1 MRKEGT
7 SLFPLFIIR
16 KGSVNLSTKKVHT
29 AWAFATAAVVVP
41 CVAVMPI
48 EAATMPF
55 IDIKNS
61 GSEAELYKAVSELY
75 GQGIVFGTTSTTF
88 SPYQNLTRGEAA
100 YFLAE
105 ALKLETKN
113 VVNPGFTD
121 VPASHKYYGHIA
133 ALAEKDI
140 IQKGTTFNPDHFIKR
155 SQMAKMLTVGFDL
168 QQATTLSAPF
178 SDFTKESETNKY
190 IQTLLNYGIT
200 QGTSATTF
208 SPYTDVRRGQ
218 MVLFLY
224 RTLQKTNDDFY
235 IISVE

>member
-1 MRKEGT
+1 M
-7 SLFPLFIIR
+7 
-16 KGSVNLSTKKVHT
+16 STKKVHK
-29 AWAFATAAVVVP
+29 AWAFATAAVVIP
-41 CVAVMPI
+41 CVAAMPA

-55 IDIKNS
+55 TDIKNS
-61 GSEAELYKAVSELY
+61 GNEAELYKAVNELY
-75 GQGIVFGTTSTTF
+75 SQGIVFGTTSTAF

-100 YFLAE
+100 YFLAK

-113 VVNPGFTD
+113 VVNPGFSD
-121 VPASHKYYGHIA
+121 VQASHKYYGYIA
-133 ALAEKDI
+133 ALAEKGI
-140 IQKGTTFNPDHFIKR
+140 IQKGTNYNPDHFIKR
-155 SQMAKMLTVGFDL
+155 SQMAKMLTLGFDL
-168 QQATTLSAPF
+168 QQATKLSAPF
-178 SDFTKESETNKY
+178 SDFTKDNETNMY

-224 RTLQKTNDDFY
+224 RTLQKAEDDFY

>member
-1 MRKEGT
+1 M
-7 SLFPLFIIR
+7 
-16 KGSVNLSTKKVHT
+16 STKKIHK
-29 AWAFATAAVVVP
+29 AWALATAAAVVP
-41 CVAVMPI
+41 FVAAVPA
-48 EAATMPF
+48 EAAAMPF

-61 GSEAELYKAVSELY
+61 GSEVELYKAVSELY
-75 GQGIVFGTTSTTF
+75 SQGIVFGTTSTTF

-113 VVNPGFTD
+113 VVNPGFSD
-121 VPASHKYYGHIA
+121 VPTSHKYYGHIA
-133 ALAEKDI
+133 ALAEKGI
-140 IQKGTTFNPDHFIKR
+140 IQKGTNYNPDHFMNR
-155 SQMAKMLTVGFDL
+155 SQMAKILTIGFNL

-178 SDFTKESETNKY
+178 SDFTKENETNMY

-218 MVLFLY
+218 MALFLY
-224 RTLQKTNDDFY
+224 RTLQKTEDNFY

>member
-1 MRKEGT
+1 MA
-7 SLFPLFIIR
+7 LR
-16 KGSVNLSTKKVHT
+16 KGSVNVKVHK
-29 AWAFATAAVVVP
+29 AWAIATAAVVVP
-41 CVAVMPI
+41 CVAVIPT

-55 IDIKNS
+55 TDIKNS

-75 GQGIVFGTTSTTF
+75 SQGIVFGTTPTTF

-105 ALKLETKN
+105 ALKLETNN
-113 VVNPGFTD
+113 VVNPGFKD

-133 ALAEKDI
+133 ALAEKGI
-140 IQKGTTFNPDHFIKR
+140 IQKNTNYNLDHFINR
-155 SQMAKMLTVGFDL
+155 SQMAKMLTLGFDL

-178 SDFTKESETNKY
+178 SDFTKDSETNKY

-208 SPYTDVRRGQ
+208 SPYTDVTRGQ
-218 MVLFLY
+218 MALFLY
-224 RTLQKTNDDFY
+224 RTLQKNENDFY

>member
-1 MRKEGT
+1 M
-7 SLFPLFIIR
+7 
-16 KGSVNLSTKKVHT
+16 STKKVHK

-41 CVAVMPI
+41 CVAAMPA
-48 EAATMPF
+48 EAAAMPF
-55 IDIKNS
+55 TDIKNS

-75 GQGIVFGTTSTTF
+75 SQGIVFGTTSTTF

-113 VVNPGFTD
+113 VVNPGFND
-121 VPASHKYYGHIA
+121 VPTSHKYYGHIA
-133 ALAEKDI
+133 ALAEKGI
-140 IQKGTTFNPDHFIKR
+140 IQKGTNYNPDHFIKR
-155 SQMAKMLTVGFDL
+155 SQMAKILTLGFNL

-178 SDFTKESETNKY
+178 SDFTKDNETNKY
-190 IQTLLNYGIT
+190 IQTLLDYGIT

-224 RTLQKTNDDFY
+224 RTLQKAEDDFY

>member
-1 MRKEGT
+1 MK
-7 SLFPLFIIR
+7 LH
-16 KGSVNLSTKKVHT
+16 K
-29 AWAFATAAVVVP
+29 AWAVATAAVVVP
-41 CVAVMPI
+41 CVAVIPT

-55 IDIKNS
+55 TDIRNS

-75 GQGIVFGTTSTTF
+75 SQGIVFGTTSTTF

-113 VVNPGFTD
+113 VVNPGFED
-121 VPASHKYYGHIA
+121 VPVSHKYYGHIA
-133 ALAEKDI
+133 ALAEKGI
-140 IQKGTTFNPDHFIKR
+140 IQKNTNYNLDHFINR
-155 SQMAKMLTVGFDL
+155 SQMAKMLTLGFDL

-178 SDFTKESETNKY
+178 SDFTKDNETDKY

-208 SPYTDVRRGQ
+208 SPYTDVTRGQ
-218 MVLFLY
+218 MALFLY
-224 RTLQKTNDDFY
+224 RTLQKNENDFY

>member
-1 MRKEGT
+1 M
-7 SLFPLFIIR
+7 
-16 KGSVNLSTKKVHT
+16 STKKVHK

-41 CVAVMPI
+41 CVAVMPT
-48 EAATMPF
+48 AAAAMPF
-55 IDIKNS
+55 TDIKNS
-61 GSEAELYKAVSELY
+61 GSEVELYKAVSELY
-75 GQGIVFGTTSTTF
+75 SQGIVFGTTSTTF

-113 VVNPGFTD
+113 VVNPGFGD

-133 ALAEKDI
+133 ALADKGI
-140 IQKGTTFNPDHFIKR
+140 ILKGTNYNPDHFIKR
-155 SQMAKMLTVGFDL
+155 SQMAKMLTLGFDL
-168 QQATTLSAPF
+168 QQATTLSASF
-178 SDFTKESETNKY
+178 SDFTKDSETNKY

-224 RTLQKTNDDFY
+224 RTLQKTEDNFY
-235 IISVE
+235 VISVE

>member
-1 MRKEGT
+1 M
-7 SLFPLFIIR
+7 
-16 KGSVNLSTKKVHT
+16 STKKIHK
-29 AWAFATAAVVVP
+29 AWALATAAVVVP
-41 CVAVMPI
+41 FVAAVPA
-48 EAATMPF
+48 EAAAMPF
-55 IDIKNS
+55 TDIKKN
-61 GSEAELYKAVSELY
+61 GSEVELYKAVSELY
-75 GQGIVFGTTSTTF
+75 SQGIVFGTTSTTF

-113 VVNPGFTD
+113 VVNPGFSD
-121 VPASHKYYGHIA
+121 VPTSHKYYGHIA
-133 ALAEKDI
+133 ALAEKGI
-140 IQKGTTFNPDHFIKR
+140 IQKGTNYNPDHFMNR
-155 SQMAKMLTVGFDL
+155 SQMAKILTIGFNL

-178 SDFTKESETNKY
+178 SDFTKENETNRY

-218 MVLFLY
+218 MALFLY
-224 RTLQKTNDDFY
+224 RTLQKAEDDFY

>member
-1 MRKEGT
+1 M
-7 SLFPLFIIR
+7 
-16 KGSVNLSTKKVHT
+16 STKKIHK
-29 AWAFATAAVVVP
+29 AWALATAAAVVP
-41 CVAVMPI
+41 FVAAVPA
-48 EAATMPF
+48 EAAAMPF
-55 IDIKNS
+55 TDIKNS
-61 GSEAELYKAVSELY
+61 GTEVELYKAVSELY
-75 GQGIVFGTTSTTF
+75 SQGIVFGTTSTTF

-113 VVNPGFTD
+113 VVNPGFSD
-121 VPASHKYYGHIA
+121 VPTSHKYYGHIA
-133 ALAEKDI
+133 ALAEKGI
-140 IQKGTTFNPDHFIKR
+140 IQKGTNYNPDHFMNR
-155 SQMAKMLTVGFDL
+155 SQMAKILTIGFNL

-178 SDFTKESETNKY
+178 SDFTKENETNRY

-218 MVLFLY
+218 MALFLY
-224 RTLQKTNDDFY
+224 RTLQKTEDDFY

>member
-1 MRKEGT
+1 M
-7 SLFPLFIIR
+7 
-16 KGSVNLSTKKVHT
+16 STKKVHK

-41 CVAVMPI
+41 CVAAIPA
-48 EAATMPF
+48 EAAAMPF
-55 IDIKNS
+55 TDIKNS

-75 GQGIVFGTTSTTF
+75 SQGIVFGTTSTTF

-113 VVNPGFTD
+113 VVNPGFSD
-121 VPASHKYYGHIA
+121 VPTSHKYYGHIA
-133 ALAEKDI
+133 ALAEKGI
-140 IQKGTTFNPDHFIKR
+140 IQKGTNYNPDQFIKR
-155 SQMAKMLTVGFDL
+155 SQMAKILTLGFNL
-168 QQATTLSAPF
+168 QQATTVSASF
-178 SDFTKESETNKY
+178 LDFTKDNETNKY
-190 IQTLLNYGIT
+190 IQTLLNYEIT

-218 MVLFLY
+218 MALFLY
-224 RTLQKTNDDFY
+224 RTLQKTEDDFY

>member
-1 MRKEGT
+1 M
-7 SLFPLFIIR
+7 
-16 KGSVNLSTKKVHT
+16 STKKIHK
-29 AWAFATAAVVVP
+29 AWPFATAAAVVP
-41 CVAVMPI
+41 FVAAMPA
-48 EAATMPF
+48 EAAAMPF
-55 IDIKNS
+55 TDIENS
-61 GSEAELYKAVSELY
+61 GSEIELYKAVSELY
-75 GQGIVFGTTSTTF
+75 SQGIVFGTTSTTF

-113 VVNPGFTD
+113 VVNPGFSD
-121 VPASHKYYGHIA
+121 VPTSHKYYGHIA
-133 ALAEKDI
+133 ALAEKGI
-140 IQKGTTFNPDHFIKR
+140 IQKGTNYNPDHFMNR
-155 SQMAKMLTVGFDL
+155 SQMAKILTIGFNL

-178 SDFTKESETNKY
+178 SDFTKENETNRY

-218 MVLFLY
+218 MALFLY
-224 RTLQKTNDDFY
+224 RTLQKTEDNFY

>member
-1 MRKEGT
+1 M
-7 SLFPLFIIR
+7 
-16 KGSVNLSTKKVHT
+16 STKKIHK
-29 AWAFATAAVVVP
+29 AWALATAAVVVP
-41 CVAVMPI
+41 FFAAVPA
-48 EAATMPF
+48 EAAAMPF
-55 IDIKNS
+55 TDIKKN
-61 GSEAELYKAVSELY
+61 GSEVELYKAVSELY
-75 GQGIVFGTTSTTF
+75 SQGIVFGTTSTTF

-113 VVNPGFTD
+113 VVNPGFSD
-121 VPASHKYYGHIA
+121 VPTSHKYYGHIA
-133 ALAEKDI
+133 ALAEKGI
-140 IQKGTTFNPDHFIKR
+140 IQKGTNYNPDHFMNR
-155 SQMAKMLTVGFDL
+155 SQMAKILTIGFNL

-178 SDFTKESETNKY
+178 SDFTKENETNRY

-218 MVLFLY
+218 MALFLY
-224 RTLQKTNDDFY
+224 RTLQKAEDDFY

>member
-1 MRKEGT
+1 MA
-7 SLFPLFIIR
+7 LR
-16 KGSVNLSTKKVHT
+16 KGSVNVKVHK
-29 AWAFATAAVVVP
+29 AWAIATAAVVVP
-41 CVAVMPI
+41 CVAVIPT

-55 IDIKNS
+55 TDIKNS

-75 GQGIVFGTTSTTF
+75 SQGIVFGTTPTTF

-105 ALKLETKN
+105 ALKLETNN
-113 VVNPGFTD
+113 VVNPGFKD

-133 ALAEKDI
+133 ALAEKGI
-140 IQKGTTFNPDHFIKR
+140 IQKNTNYNLDHFINR
-155 SQMAKMLTVGFDL
+155 SQMAKMLTLGFDL

-178 SDFTKESETNKY
+178 SDFTKDNETNKY

-208 SPYTDVRRGQ
+208 SPYTDVTRGQ
-218 MVLFLY
+218 MALFLY
-224 RTLQKTNDDFY
+224 RTLQKNENDFY

>member
-1 MRKEGT
+1 M
-7 SLFPLFIIR
+7 
-16 KGSVNLSTKKVHT
+16 STKKIHKS
-29 AWAFATAAVVVP
+29 WALATAAAVVP
-41 CVAVMPI
+41 FVGAMPA
-48 EAATMPF
+48 EAAAMPF
-55 IDIKNS
+55 TDIKNS
-61 GSEAELYKAVSELY
+61 GSEVELYKAVSELY
-75 GQGIVFGTTSTTF
+75 SQGIVFGTTSTTF

-113 VVNPGFTD
+113 VVNPGFSD
-121 VPASHKYYGHIA
+121 VPTSHKYYGHIA
-133 ALAEKDI
+133 ALAEKGI
-140 IQKGTTFNPDHFIKR
+140 IQKGTNYNPDHFMNR
-155 SQMAKMLTVGFDL
+155 SQMAKILTIGFNL

-178 SDFTKESETNKY
+178 LDFTKENETNMY

-218 MVLFLY
+218 MALFLY
-224 RTLQKTNDDFY
+224 RTLQKAEDDFY

>member
-1 MRKEGT
+1 MA
-7 SLFPLFIIR
+7 LR
-16 KGSVNLSTKKVHT
+16 KGSVNVKVHK
-29 AWAFATAAVVVP
+29 AWAIATAAVVVP
-41 CVAVMPI
+41 CVAVIPT

-55 IDIKNS
+55 TDIKNS

-75 GQGIVFGTTSTTF
+75 SQGIVFGTTPTTF

-105 ALKLETKN
+105 ALKLETNN
-113 VVNPGFTD
+113 VVNPGFKD

-133 ALAEKDI
+133 ALAEKGI
-140 IQKGTTFNPDHFIKR
+140 IQKNTNYNPDHFIKR
-155 SQMAKMLTVGFDL
+155 SQMAKMLTLGFDL

-178 SDFTKESETNKY
+178 SDFTKDNETNKH

-208 SPYTDVRRGQ
+208 SPYTDVTRGQ
-218 MVLFLY
+218 MALFLY
-224 RTLQKTNDDFY
+224 RTLQKNENDFY

>member
-1 MRKEGT
+1 M
-7 SLFPLFIIR
+7 
-16 KGSVNLSTKKVHT
+16 STKKVHKT
-29 AWAFATAAVVVP
+29 WAIATAALVVP
-41 CVAVMPI
+41 CVAAMPA
-48 EAATMPF
+48 EAAAMPF
-55 IDIKNS
+55 TDIKNS
-61 GSEAELYKAVSELY
+61 GSEVELYKTVSELY
-75 GQGIVFGTTSTTF
+75 SQGIVFGTTSTTF

-113 VVNPGFTD
+113 VVNPGFGD
-121 VPASHKYYGHIA
+121 VPTSHKYYGHIA
-133 ALAEKDI
+133 ALAEKGI
-140 IQKGTTFNPDHFIKR
+140 IQKGTNYNPDHFMNR
-155 SQMAKMLTVGFDL
+155 SQMAKILTIGFNL

-178 SDFTKESETNKY
+178 LDFTKENETNRY

-218 MVLFLY
+218 MALFLY
-224 RTLQKTNDDFY
+224 RTLQKTEDNFY

>member
-1 MRKEGT
+1 M
-7 SLFPLFIIR
+7 
-16 KGSVNLSTKKVHT
+16 STKKIHK
-29 AWAFATAAVVVP
+29 AWAFATAAVVVS
-41 CVAVMPI
+41 CVAAMPA

-55 IDIKNS
+55 TDIKNS
-61 GSEAELYKAVSELY
+61 GNEAELYKAVSELY
-75 GQGIVFGTTSTTF
+75 SQGIVFGTTSTTF

-113 VVNPGFTD
+113 VVNPGFSD
-121 VPASHKYYGHIA
+121 VPTSHKYYGHIA
-133 ALAEKDI
+133 ALVEKGI
-140 IQKGTTFNPDHFIKR
+140 IQKGTNYNPDQFIKR
-155 SQMAKMLTVGFDL
+155 SQMAKMLTLGFDL
-168 QQATTLSAPF
+168 QQATKLSAPF
-178 SDFTKESETNKY
+178 SDFTQDNETNLY

-200 QGTSATTF
+200 QGTSTTTF

-224 RTLQKTNDDFY
+224 RTLQKTEDDFY

>member
-1 MRKEGT
+1 MA
-7 SLFPLFIIR
+7 LR
-16 KGSVNLSTKKVHT
+16 KGSVNVKVHK
-29 AWAFATAAVVVP
+29 AWAIATAAVVVP
-41 CVAVMPI
+41 CVAVIPT

-55 IDIKNS
+55 TDIKNS

-75 GQGIVFGTTSTTF
+75 SQGIVFGTTPTTF

-105 ALKLETKN
+105 ALKLETNN
-113 VVNPGFTD
+113 VVNPGFKD

-133 ALAEKDI
+133 ALAEKGI
-140 IQKGTTFNPDHFIKR
+140 IQKNTNYNPDHFINR
-155 SQMAKMLTVGFDL
+155 SQMAKMLTLGFDL

-178 SDFTKESETNKY
+178 SDFTKDNETNKY

-208 SPYTDVRRGQ
+208 SPYTDVTRGQ
-218 MVLFLY
+218 MALFLY
-224 RTLQKTNDDFY
+224 RTLQKNENDFY

>member
-1 MRKEGT
+1 MA
-7 SLFPLFIIR
+7 LR
-16 KGSVNLSTKKVHT
+16 KGSVNVKLHK
-29 AWAFATAAVVVP
+29 AWAVATAAVVVP
-41 CVAVMPI
+41 CVAVIPT

-55 IDIKNS
+55 TDIKNS

-75 GQGIVFGTTSTTF
+75 SQGIVFGTTPTTF

-113 VVNPGFTD
+113 VVNPGFKD

-133 ALAEKDI
+133 ALAEKGI
-140 IQKGTTFNPDHFIKR
+140 IQKNTNYNPDHFIKR
-155 SQMAKMLTVGFDL
+155 SQMAKMLTLGFDL

-178 SDFTKESETNKY
+178 SDFTKDNETDKY

-218 MVLFLY
+218 MALFLY
-224 RTLQKTNDDFY
+224 RTLQKNENDFY

>member
-1 MRKEGT
+1 
-7 SLFPLFIIR
+7 
-16 KGSVNLSTKKVHT
+16 LSTKKIHK
-29 AWAFATAAVVVP
+29 AWALATAAAVVP
-41 CVAVMPI
+41 FVAAVPA
-48 EAATMPF
+48 EAAAMPF

-61 GSEAELYKAVSELY
+61 GSEVELYKAVSELY
-75 GQGIVFGTTSTTF
+75 SQGIVFGTTSTTF

-113 VVNPGFTD
+113 VVNPGFSD
-121 VPASHKYYGHIA
+121 VPTSHKYYGHIA
-133 ALAEKDI
+133 ALAEKGI
-140 IQKGTTFNPDHFIKR
+140 IQKGTNYNPDHFMNR
-155 SQMAKMLTVGFDL
+155 SQMAKILTIGFNL

-178 SDFTKESETNKY
+178 SDFTKENETNMY

-218 MVLFLY
+218 MALFLY
-224 RTLQKTNDDFY
+224 RTLQKTEDNFY

>member
-1 MRKEGT
+1 M
-7 SLFPLFIIR
+7 
-16 KGSVNLSTKKVHT
+16 KVHK
-29 AWAFATAAVVVP
+29 AWAIATAAVVVP
-41 CVAVMPI
+41 CVAVIPT

-55 IDIKNS
+55 TDIKNS

-75 GQGIVFGTTSTTF
+75 SQGIVFGTTPTTF

-105 ALKLETKN
+105 SLKLETKN
-113 VVNPGFTD
+113 VVNPGFKD
-121 VPASHKYYGHIA
+121 VPATHKYYGHIA
-133 ALAEKDI
+133 ALAEKGI
-140 IQKGTTFNPDHFIKR
+140 IQKNTNYNPDHFIKR
-155 SQMAKMLTVGFDL
+155 SQMAKMLTLGFDL

-178 SDFTKESETNKY
+178 SDFTKDNETNKY

-208 SPYTDVRRGQ
+208 SPYTDVTRGQ
-218 MVLFLY
+218 MALFLY
-224 RTLQKTNDDFY
+224 RTLQKNENDFY

>member
-1 MRKEGT
+1 M
-7 SLFPLFIIR
+7 
-16 KGSVNLSTKKVHT
+16 STKKIHK
-29 AWAFATAAVVVP
+29 AWPLATAAAVVP
-41 CVAVMPI
+41 FVGAMPA
-48 EAATMPF
+48 EAAAMPF
-55 IDIKNS
+55 TDIENS
-61 GSEAELYKAVSELY
+61 GSEIELYKAVSELY
-75 GQGIVFGTTSTTF
+75 SQGIVFGTTSTTF

-113 VVNPGFTD
+113 VVNPGFSD
-121 VPASHKYYGHIA
+121 VPTSHKYYGHIA
-133 ALAEKDI
+133 ALAEKGI
-140 IQKGTTFNPDHFIKR
+140 IQKGTNYNPDHFMNR
-155 SQMAKMLTVGFDL
+155 SQMAKILTIGFNL

-178 SDFTKESETNKY
+178 SDFTKENETNRY

-218 MVLFLY
+218 MALFLY
-224 RTLQKTNDDFY
+224 RTLQKTEDNFY

>member
-1 MRKEGT
+1 M
-7 SLFPLFIIR
+7 SLFSLCIIR
-16 KGSVNLSTKKVHT
+16 KGSINLSMKKVHK
-29 AWAFATAAVVVP
+29 AWALATATVVVP
-41 CVAVMPI
+41 CVVAMPA

-55 IDIKNS
+55 TDIKNS

-75 GQGIVFGTTSTTF
+75 NQGIVFGTTSTTF

-100 YFLAE
+100 YFLAK

-113 VVNPGFTD
+113 VVNPGFSD
-121 VPASHKYYGHIA
+121 VPTSHQYYGHIA
-133 ALAEKDI
+133 ALAEKGI
-140 IQKGTTFNPDHFIKR
+140 IQKGTIYNPNHFIKR

-178 SDFTKESETNKY
+178 LDFTKDNETNRY
-190 IQTLLNYGIT
+190 IQTLLNYEIT

-218 MVLFLY
+218 MALFIY
-224 RTLQKTNDDFY
+224 RTLQKTEDDFF

>member
-1 MRKEGT
+1 MDL
-7 SLFPLFIIR
+7 S
-16 KGSVNLSTKKVHT
+16 KGSVNVKVHK
-29 AWAFATAAVVVP
+29 AWAIATAAVVVP
-41 CVAVMPI
+41 CVAVIPT

-55 IDIKNS
+55 TDIKNS

-75 GQGIVFGTTSTTF
+75 SQGIVFGTTPTTF

-105 ALKLETKN
+105 SLKLETKN
-113 VVNPGFTD
+113 VVNPGFKD

-133 ALAEKDI
+133 ALAEKGI
-140 IQKGTTFNPDHFIKR
+140 IQKNTNYNLDHFINR
-155 SQMAKMLTVGFDL
+155 SQMAKMLTLGFDL

-178 SDFTKESETNKY
+178 SDFTKDNETNKY

-208 SPYTDVRRGQ
+208 SPYTDVTRGQ
-218 MVLFLY
+218 MALFLY
-224 RTLQKTNDDFY
+224 RTLQKNENDFY